1 MLSRGKKS
9 KIHGNKVKKEQ
20 QAILEGECLL
30 FFYFFKNTGLTLLSD
45 APS

>member
-20 QAILEGECLL
+20 QAILEGEYLL
-30 FFYFFKNTGLTLLSD
+30 FFFFLKHWSHF
-45 APS
+45 AF